1 MPSRTVSALGGEMS
15 NLAFGGPTT
24 RSKVIGSTDDGKK
37 PRPQE
42 DTAPVAKDK
51 KGKRGKKGGA
61 TLTNSKKAGL
71 QFPVGRIRRFL
82 KQGRYTPRIGGIP
95 PCVYLTA
102 VLEYLVEDVL
112 KRAGKYAAT
121 GRSGRIKPLHLMQA
135 MGLIHEDVLWYKK
148 SKKDKAKGSDQ
159 ETNSGV
165 YIRRP
170 VVGEHKDV
178 SESVKKVLEGQSID
192 EQRKEMEK
200 HRRTRDSNEILM
212 ADLLGMPVPAVE
224 AGAVHDGILV
234 GGVSSS
240 RSGQPISI
248 GIELIAKDTKK
259 APLTPEEKL
268 YRNAKRRLKSEFKRT
283 RNDKVLARDAQ
294 KKMKKLEEIIGVGK
308 GYKPP
313 YRGFKLPEMKTLERE
328 QKDLEPRVVTTKHGA
343 THTTYKY

>member
-1 MPSRTVSALGGEMS
+1 
-15 NLAFGGPTT
+15 
-24 RSKVIGSTDDGKK
+24 
-37 PRPQE
+37 
-42 DTAPVAKDK
+42 
-51 KGKRGKKGGA
+51 
-61 TLTNSKKAGL
+61 
-71 QFPVGRIRRFL
+71 
-82 KQGRYTPRIGGIP
+82 
-95 PCVYLTA
+95 
-102 VLEYLVEDVL
+102 
-112 KRAGKYAAT
+112 
-121 GRSGRIKPLHLMQA
+121 

-178 SESVKKVLEGQSID
+178 SESVKKGEGQSID
-192 EQRKEMEK
+192 EQRQEMEK
-200 HRRTRDSNEILM
+200 HRRTRDTNEILM

-224 AGAVHDGILV
+224 AGAVHDSTL

-294 KKMKKLEEIIGVGK
+294 KKMKKLK
-308 GYKPP
+308 
-313 YRGFKLPEMKTLERE
+313 KL
-328 QKDLEPRVVTTKHGA
+328 
-343 THTTYKY
+343 